1 MALLR
6 LVGRYFA
13 HGAAG
18 LRGHAAL
25 LAIGVALGCSSGLT
39 LAVPVVDAAIT
50 AKDSAIDAM
59 AATLGYRAQ
68 VTSTKAGETVIGVVE
83 FYNVGLKHYFITAE
97 PAEIANLDGGAF
109 NGAWK
114 RTGRGFNAWPLAGKP
129 ADAVPVCRFFGTDQ
143 YRTNGTR
150 IGPNSHFYTADPAE
164 CAFVKTGYQSVAA
177 DGRSYPAWTY
187 EGDVFAVKLAV
198 GGACP
203 GGTQPLYRAYNDGA
217 NGDPNH
223 RYSTDAAV
231 LTAMAGWTFEGLVM
245 CVPITSNTAPFDVRG
260 DIVGCHDPACR
271 PPLTA
276 GSGGQLVDLIV
287 EFGNSGNQPTTIT
300 IPAGFT
306 FVSVSGVY
314 QDGLLLDSIT
324 VQVPAG
330 GTTRMLI
337 SLYCMQQTRGSATA
351 SAIYSATA
359 VTTNPGLLA
368 IIALPRPIPVLNE
381 SIKATITQFA
391 VWEITDGKG
400 TLSANQLNLLRTI
413 YATPETE
420 PAFFTAMDEFLNSLT
435 VIKPN

>member
-1 MALLR
+1 MADIGMFTRASRALTTGLRSLATLL
-6 LVGRYFA
+6 
-13 HGAAG
+13 AAG
-18 LRGHAAL
+18 L
-25 LAIGVALGCSSGLT
+25 ALGIGSAS
-39 LAVPVVDAAIT
+39 LAAPVVDSSAAFKE
-50 AKDSAIDAM
+50 AVVGGM
-59 AATLGYRAQ
+59 AEGLGYRVAAPAR
-68 VTSTKAGETVIGVVE
+68 KAGETVIGVVE
-83 FYNVGLKHYFITAE
+83 YYNAGLKHYFITAE

-114 RTGRGFNAWPLAGKP
+114 RTGRGFNAWALAGKP

-143 YRTNGTR
+143 YRANGTR

-198 GGACP
+198 GGVCP

-223 RYSTDAAV
+223 RYSTDSSV

-245 CVPITSNTAPFDVRG
+245 CVPVTAAAPFDIRG

-287 EFGNSGNQPTTIT
+287 EFGNSGGQPTTIT

-306 FVSVSGVY
+306 FISVSGVY

-351 SAIYSATA
+351 SAVYRAEA
-359 VTTNPGLLA
+359 VTANPGLLA
-368 IIALPRPIPVLNE
+368 IVALPRPLAVLDG
-381 SIKATITQFA
+381 SIKATVTQFA
-391 VWEITDGKG
+391 VWEVTDGKG
-400 TLSANQLNLLRTI
+400 PLSAAQLDLLRTI
-413 YATPETE
+413 YATPETD
-420 PAFFTAMDEFLNSLT
+420 PAFFTTMETFLNTLS